1 MIRNKTALINHFISK
16 RQNAL
21 RVMLYLTYFW
31 CYIVHSFSF
40 INHVMLHR
48 ASLEVANSFR
58 LCFSRLCLINR
69 LPRIHIM
76 IDIIIEKVIFL
87 RIQDIVTE
95 YGSSRFSANFSEIR
109 ESNML
114 ASFPI
119 PPLTEKTNGVKV
131 PFSICKIRSLYFVSS
146 PFHLTCNIAV
156 GFCYHTTWRLRQES
170 LRKKILYGI

>member
-1 MIRNKTALINHFISK
+1 MF
-16 RQNAL
+16 
-21 RVMLYLTYFW
+21 
-31 CYIVHSFSF
+31 FSLMF
-40 INHVMLHR
+40 NQ
-48 ASLEVANSFR
+48 STS
-58 LCFSRLCLINR
+58 
-69 LPRIHIM
+69 RIHIM

-87 RIQDIVTE
+87 RIQDIITE

-170 LRKKILYGI
+170 LRKKILYGIYSKISRSNVQPNFISHIR